1 MLSGVCPRV
10 YPGQRVSM
18 ATSFCPDQPEVR
30 VASATRSTLQPE
42 VAVTGSLA
50 KAVGVAHEGGT
61 NKEAEAGV
69 TEGGRGQTGHC

>member
-10 YPGQRVSM
+10 YPGRRVSM

-30 VASATRSTLQPE
+30 AASATRSILQPE
-42 VAVTGSLA
+42 VAATGSLT
-50 KAVGVAHEGGT
+50 KAMGAAHEGGT
-61 NKEAEAGV
+61 NKEPETG